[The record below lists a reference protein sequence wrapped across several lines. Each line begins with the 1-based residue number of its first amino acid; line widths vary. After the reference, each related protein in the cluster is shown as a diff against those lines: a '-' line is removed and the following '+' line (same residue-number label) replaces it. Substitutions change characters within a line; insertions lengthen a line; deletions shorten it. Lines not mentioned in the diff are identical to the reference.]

1 MDKSQECRRNSDW
14 NKWHSQILNIDNQFQ
29 ISHDIIKEDARGM
42 TKMQLRIYT
51 EKWIKNLMEN
61 LEQQNINNLFN
72 DNLKFHDK
80 EETPDIIEEA
90 KTDEVTL
97 HEDLMLLKHFPH
109 KKRNKYSFNQV
120 LELGVLIRKY
130 PNNLSTIRKNLKIP
144 LTSFKRLVKE
154 WQAHGHN
161 TINNRRKSSQHSNLN
176 EVEKIYISN
185 LIKPPTYPT
194 SVPQI

>member
-1 MDKSQECRRNSDW
+1 MDKNQECRRNSDW

-42 TKMQLRIYT
+42 TKMQLQIYT

-61 LEQQNINNLFN
+61 LEQQSINNLFN

-130 PNNLSTIRKNLKIP
+130 
-144 LTSFKRLVKE
+144 
-154 WQAHGHN
+154 
-161 TINNRRKSSQHSNLN
+161 
-176 EVEKIYISN
+176 
-185 LIKPPTYPT
+185 
-194 SVPQI
+194 

>member
-1 MDKSQECRRNSDW
+1 
-14 NKWHSQILNIDNQFQ
+14 
-29 ISHDIIKEDARGM
+29 
-42 TKMQLRIYT
+42 
-51 EKWIKNLMEN
+51 MEN

-154 WQAHGHN
+154 
-161 TINNRRKSSQHSNLN
+161 
-176 EVEKIYISN
+176 
-185 LIKPPTYPT
+185 
-194 SVPQI
+194 